1 MIIGTFLND
10 INTNFS
16 SQNEYVN
23 CSLSPPEYQE
33 PINTHETLSPFKLF
47 CNQEEENSLSRL
59 DFFSDGMTYRT
70 EIPVKSNNLEGKITN
85 GATYINLLSNEN
97 ESLTVFPYENVKKKL
112 SEFGFPIN
120 NSSKEDSKLKR
131 AEEEMKFLGKKK
143 RFEKSKSQP
152 KRGRKPI
159 KEKKKMENKGESL
172 HDEFAGDNIIKK
184 AKGFFLK
191 YNIKFLNSLFDMKKG
206 KERFINLDYKNCI
219 NKIKKEEELKI
230 LDLSIKQLVSQKITS
245 KFKKKEKDWNKK
257 LIASLEKKNDE
268 FIDYIFKMKYKDWIN
283 IFTLKRNVDELEI
296 KDEWKKRIIEK
307 MPKISDL
314 FEEIK
319 EKKGA
324 DYLCHFS
331 FYALNYENWF
341 ISKKGRNKQKFI
353 I

>member
-1 MIIGTFLND
+1 MIIGNFLND
-10 INTNFS
+10 INTIFS
-16 SQNEYVN
+16 SQNKYVN
-23 CSLSPPEYQE
+23 CFSSPPEYQE
-33 PINTHETLSPFKLF
+33 PINIYETFSPFKLL
-47 CNQEEENSLSRL
+47 CNQEEEKSLSRI
-59 DFFSDGMTYRT
+59 DFFPDGMTCRT
-70 EIPVKSNNLEGKITN
+70 EIPEINNNLEGKITN
-85 GATYINLLSNEN
+85 GTTYINVLSNEN
-97 ESLTVFPYENVKKKL
+97 KSLTVFPYENVKKKL

-131 AEEEMKFLGKKK
+131 VEEEMKFLGKKK
-143 RFEKSKSQP
+143 RFEKSKDPP

-159 KEKKKMENKGESL
+159 KEKTKMENEGESP

-184 AKGFFLK
+184 AKGCFLK
-191 YNIKFLNSLFDMKKG
+191 YNIKFLNNLFDMKKG
-206 KERFINLDYKNCI
+206 KDCFINLDYKKSI

-230 LDLSIKQLVSQKITS
+230 LDLSIKQLISQDITS
-245 KFKKKEKDWNKK
+245 KFNKKEKDWNKK
-257 LIASLEKKNDE
+257 LIAILEKMKDE

-296 KDEWKKRIIEK
+296 KEEWKKKIKEK

-341 ISKKGRNKQKFI
+341 ISKKGRNSNKI
-353 I
+353 